1 MATMPSGRFTER
13 VEERTVIAMGT
24 RPVVTWSGVLAGLV
38 VAAGVVLLL
47 TVLGVA
53 VGITVLPDPRTASAE
68 GTSPLGIAAAVWAA
82 LSLLIGFFVAGLV
95 SARATNQADRAGAV
109 IHGTLIWV
117 LGVAMVVVLVMS
129 GISAS
134 VTDLFHGLG
143 LLTRGALVSGV
154 ATATGA
160 STDEASRALDDLRA
174 RVAPLRDDPARVAAE
189 VQAFF
194 EQLAERA
201 KPQNP
206 GEATPGQRQARF
218 ASWITLGALLLT
230 LLVSIGGALSG
241 TPDLDSWRSGYE

>member
-1 MATMPSGRFTER
+1 MAAMPSGRFMER
-13 VEERTVIAMGT
+13 VEERTAIGAST
-24 RPVVTWSGVLAGLV
+24 RPVVAWSGVLAGLV

-53 VGITVLPDPRTASAE
+53 VGITVLPDPRTVSAD
-68 GTSPLGIAAAVWAA
+68 SAARLGIGAAVWAA
-82 LSLLIGFFVAGLV
+82 LSLLAGFFVGGLV
-95 SARATNQADRAGAV
+95 SARATNQPDRAGAV
-109 IHGTLIWV
+109 IQGMLIWS

-134 VTDLFHGLG
+134 VTDLFQGFG
-143 LLTRGALVSGV
+143 LLTRGALVS
-154 ATATGA
+154 TTGA

-174 RVAPLRDDPARVAAE
+174 RIAPLRDDPARVAAE

-206 GEATPGQRQARF
+206 GDGGPGQRQARF
-218 ASWITLGALLLT
+218 ASWIALGALLLA

-241 TPDLDSWRSGYE
+241 TPNLDDWRSGYE

>member
-1 MATMPSGRFTER
+1 MAAMPSGRFMER
-13 VEERTVIAMGT
+13 VEERTAIGAST
-24 RPVVTWSGVLAGLV
+24 RPVVAWSGVLAGLV

-53 VGITVLPDPRTASAE
+53 VGITVLPDPRT
-68 GTSPLGIAAAVWAA
+68 LGIGAAVWAA
-82 LSLLIGFFVAGLV
+82 LSLLAGFFVGSLV
-95 SARATNQADRAGAV
+95 SARATNQPDRAGAV
-109 IHGTLIWV
+109 IQGMLIWS

-134 VTDLFHGLG
+134 VTDLFQGLG
-143 LLTRGALVSGV
+143 LLTRGALVS
-154 ATATGA
+154 TTGA

-174 RVAPLRDDPARVAAE
+174 RIAPLRDDPARVAAE

-206 GEATPGQRQARF
+206 GDGGPGQRQARF
-218 ASWITLGALLLT
+218 ASWIALGALLLA

-241 TPDLDSWRSGYE
+241 TPNLDDWRSGYE